1 MSSTQQSAN
10 ETAATGMIVVEPGQG
25 TQLGP
30 DLRLLG
36 RAEWSG
42 GDFMVIDQVV
52 PPEDDQAR
60 MLELTSSAAPF
71 QELEP
76 AATGA
81 QAPAEP
87 LGDA

>member
-1 MSSTQQSAN
+1 
-10 ETAATGMIVVEPGQG
+10 
-25 TQLGP
+25 
-30 DLRLLG
+30 
-36 RAEWSG
+36 
-42 GDFMVIDQVV
+42 
-52 PPEDDQAR
+52 

-71 QELEP
+71 QEPAP